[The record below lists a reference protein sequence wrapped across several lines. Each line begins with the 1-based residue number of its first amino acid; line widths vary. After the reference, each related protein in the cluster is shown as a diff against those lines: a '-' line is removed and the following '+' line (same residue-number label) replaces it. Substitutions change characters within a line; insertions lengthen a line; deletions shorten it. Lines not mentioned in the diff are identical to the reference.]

1 MTVTSISR
9 RALGAGLLALAASTA
24 LVTGAARA
32 ADKPEVI
39 RIGSTAPGHMKFVL
53 FRNLGLL
60 AKAFEKD
67 GIKVE
72 FLTFNGGAEAATAVA
87 TGAIEFIYTG
97 NNPAL
102 RLGASG
108 ADIKAIGLSSWVPS
122 TETVVVV
129 RPDSPA
135 KSLADLKGK
144 KVAYLTGTVRHSV
157 FSKALKTVGLGTA
170 DVESLNLGI
179 ESSGPA
185 LVRGDIDA
193 IVESRATVQK
203 LVDAGGA
210 KLLYDAS
217 DRAEWAA
224 PYIITVNGAF
234 AHNNPGLVTRLL
246 AEDIK
251 LARWVDKNPEET
263 IKRFV
268 AETKSSEKAVRETY
282 DKGVFWQNPDITEA
296 ALKALKDEEAFMA
309 EAKLIKGKVDYA
321 KWIDRSYYE
330 AALKE
335 IGAGN

>member
-1 MTVTSISR
+1 MSTTRLSR
-9 RALGAGLLALAASTA
+9 RAVAAGLLALAAIPGLA
-24 LVTGAARA
+24 AGAARA

-39 RIGSTAPGHMKFVL
+39 RIGSTAPGHLKFVL

-60 AKAFEKD
+60 TKAFEKD

-108 ADIKAIGLSSWVPS
+108 ADVKAIGLSSWVPS
-122 TETVVVV
+122 TETIVVV
-129 RPDSPA
+129 RADSPI
-135 KSLADLKGK
+135 KSLADLKGR

-157 FSKALKTVGLGTA
+157 FSKALKTVGLATS
-170 DVESLNLGI
+170 DVENLNLGI

-193 IVESRATVQK
+193 IVESRGTVQK

-217 DRAEWAA
+217 DKAEWAA

-234 AHNNPGLVTRLL
+234 ARNHPGLVTRLI

-251 LARWVDKNPEET
+251 LAGWVDKNPEET

-282 DKGVFWQNPDITEA
+282 DKGQFWQNPEITEA
-296 ALKALKDEEAFMA
+296 AVKALKDEEAFMA

-321 KWIDRSYYE
+321 KWIDRSFLE
-330 AALKE
+330 TALKD